1 MPQERRLSVAV
12 AFSDSEAL
20 LFAFHDELLLTGRED
35 GRSVPVL
42 SSIEDLGLDVVF
54 QQEVGFLRGKRCFA
68 TEVAGG
74 DAAPDGYVFRDL
86 RGLWGGDE
94 DFFRVAGKAKQ
105 IVAWNKTHQ
114 YCGRCG
120 WRTEQGDEE
129 FVKKCPNCGMTYY
142 PRLSPAAIM
151 LVHRGDELLLAR
163 SPHFPPGMYSALA
176 GFVEPGESIEETV
189 RREVAEEVGVEVGEV
204 RYFGSQP
211 WPFPNSLMIGFTAEW
226 SGGEL
231 RIGEPEELEDARWF
245 RTDNLP
251 PMPPKVSI
259 ARAMIDAFLS
269 GKVLAKSH

>member
-1 MPQERRLSVAV
+1 VPTP
-12 AFSDSEAL
+12 DPDAL
-20 LFAFHDELLLTGRED
+20 LFAFRDDLLLTGQED
-35 GRSVPVL
+35 GRSVPLL
-42 SSIEDLGLDVVF
+42 SSVEDLGLDAVF
-54 QQEVGFLRGKRCFA
+54 QQEVGTLGGRRC
-68 TEVAGG
+68 VAAEIGT
-74 DAAPDGYVFRDL
+74 DNEAPDGYVFRDL

-94 DFFRVAGKAKQ
+94 DFFRVAGRAKQ
-105 IVAWNKTHQ
+105 IVAWNRTHQ

-120 WRTEQGDEE
+120 SRTEPGQEE

-189 RREVAEEVGVEVGEV
+189 RREVGEEVGVEVGEV

-211 WPFPNSLMIGFTAEW
+211 WPFPNSLMIGFLAEW
-226 SGGEL
+226 SSGEL
-231 RIGEPEELEDARWF
+231 RIGDPNEIEDAGWF
-245 RTDNLP
+245 SADAMP
-251 PMPPKVSI
+251 YMPPKVSI

-269 GKVLAKSH
+269 GRESVKLR